1 MSRATAGRSSLARL
15 GAAAAA
21 VSCLAVVAA
30 CSTPADQEK
39 EEATAPVNTDNPDVA
54 AAQAVL
60 KRANEELVM
69 GPAEGPVTPDDLRA
83 ISEDDFD
90 VHPWSGDAEGK
101 KIFIASGSSTVPAI
115 VHQVNLATAWF
126 EALGF
131 EVKSAAG
138 NFTPAEDQRVMN
150 EALKWDPD
158 AIYDVSVLP
167 AAIGPQLAEAKERGI
182 PVVYT
187 VGTPNNT
194 PGEFAGWVSQSTNLS
209 QALFAAQL
217 IVQSGG
223 DANVMWVK
231 APLFKEI
238 ETDVGMQYMEENCA
252 DCTMDSFEAVDQLY
266 TPVAMASMT
275 TSLLRAD
282 PDLDYLALPAA
293 CVPVAAA
300 VEAARQLGDVDVEA
314 TGCPASAAALINTG
328 DLYGATGIVEPM
340 SVLQG
345 MDQLLRMLDGEEPL
359 PADQT
364 GPAAFYFDAETIPD
378 PTLDGNFGP
387 IDRWALS
394 KFDFLAPYEEEWDV
408 DLHSAIEDED

>member
-1 MSRATAGRSSLARL
+1 MSRATAGRSPLARL

-30 CSTPADQEK
+30 CSTPADKEK
-39 EEATAPVNTDNPDVA
+39 AQAPVNSDNPDVA
-54 AAQAVL
+54 AAQEVL
-60 KRANEELVM
+60 TRANEGLVM
-69 GPAEGPVTPDDLRA
+69 GPAEGPVSPSDLRA
-83 ISEDDFD
+83 ISDDDFD
-90 VHPWSGDAEGK
+90 VHPWSGEAEGK

-115 VHQVNLATAWF
+115 VHQVNLATTWF

-167 AAIGPQLAEAKERGI
+167 ASIGPQLAEAKERGI

-194 PGEFAGWVSQSTNLS
+194 PGEFAAWVSQSTNLS

-223 DANVMWVK
+223 DANVMWVA

-238 ETDVGMQYMEENCA
+238 ETDVGMKYMEENCA
-252 DCTMDSFEAVDQLY
+252 DCTMDSFDATDQLY

-275 TSLLRAD
+275 TSLIRSN
-282 PDLDYLALPAA
+282 PEMDYLALPAA
-293 CVPVAAA
+293 CVPVSAS
-300 VEAARQLGDVDVEA
+300 VEAARQLGDVVVEA
-314 TGCPASAAALINTG
+314 TGCPASAAALINSG

-359 PADQT
+359 PAEET

-378 PTLDGNFGP
+378 TSLDGNFGP
-387 IDRWALS
+387 IDRWALE
-394 KFDFLAPYEEEWDV
+394 KFDFLAPYEDVWGV
-408 DLHSAIEDED
+408 DLHAAIDAED